1 MNVIKAY
8 SQALGTHFA
17 SDCQHTHECR
27 RICPCL
33 TPAGGVTQRL
43 SSYHQE
49 SCQKLGVLA
58 PTPVPVTPEAVRRS
72 AAALQSC
79 GCSRC
84 AGRGVSSMSG
94 NGGPPPYTLCD
105 PFDEQSF
112 LPRNIAVSL
121 CCLAVNISFLVY
133 YYRLHQMPESFHGL
147 HSLEEE
153 STSDLDEEEGAA
165 LRPRRK
171 KQGVFSLN
179 WGFGG
184 KWYLYRESLNGFF
197 ITFPTILWF
206 FVFHLTGNREY
217 ACAWQYGLYG
227 RCLLDSYPARL
238 PSSQLLLLLQ
248 VFPCC
253 FCSLLW
259 FPSLCTGWV
268 LQVVPSTTRHL
279 T

>member
-1 MNVIKAY
+1 MLLRCRAVA
-8 SQALGTHFA
+8 A
-17 SDCQHTHECR
+17 SW
-27 RICPCL
+27 
-33 TPAGGVTQRL
+33 
-43 SSYHQE
+43 
-49 SCQKLGVLA
+49 
-58 PTPVPVTPEAVRRS
+58 
-72 AAALQSC
+72 
-79 GCSRC
+79 C

-153 STSDLDEEEGAA
+153 STNDLDEEEGAA

-227 RCLLDSYPARL
+227 RCLFGFVPSEVALLTAAAAAASGFPLLFLQSALVPLLVYWMGTAGRTKYHQAFDLMDIKPTDHVLLMPGYAANSMCL
-238 PSSQLLLLLQ
+238 PSSRIDLGTMAAQIPWQLSGGAVQ
-248 VFPCC
+248 ACAPR
-253 FCSLLW
+253 
-259 FPSLCTGWV
+259 PSVCY
-268 LQVVPSTTRHL
+268 
-279 T
+279 

>member
-1 MNVIKAY
+1 MFDTGGRGHSAIVI
-8 SQALGTHFA
+8 
-17 SDCQHTHECR
+17 
-27 RICPCL
+27 
-33 TPAGGVTQRL
+33 L
-43 SSYHQE
+43 SSRILPKVG
-49 SCQKLGVLA
+49 SAGANTRAGA
-58 PTPVPVTPEAVRRS
+58 PKAVRRS

-84 AGRGVSSMSG
+84 TGRGVSSMSG